1 MKLPLK
7 IVHFDTVDGN
17 ANYTLCVFTDTDEDV
32 ASVYIGFEYTVTL
45 RAGDKTVYTQK
56 GTEKLWLE
64 PTGSSMSALCPGS
77 FFGIFTISIP
87 RKQLIKAFM
96 QAGWKTPLN
105 VDVNIMP
112 HDYTVLILREDG
124 TWFKNAYT
132 APNGTIAHVDDTLTL
147 SDIEPRQWETIY
159 ITLGRLIHR
168 AMNKFKHPY
177 SVSTKHELTTKQE
190 VVHSE

>member
-7 IVHFDTVDGN
+7 IVHFDTINGD
-17 ANYTLCVFTDTDEDV
+17 ADYTLCVFTDTDEDA

-45 RAGDKTVYTQK
+45 RAGDETVYTQK

-64 PTGSSMSALCPGS
+64 PTDSSMSTLCPGS
-77 FFGIFTISIP
+77 FFGIFTVTIP

-105 VDVNIMP
+105 VDVDITP
-112 HDYTVLILREDG
+112 HDYTELILSEDG

-147 SDIEPRQWETIY
+147 SDIEPKWWEWVRIA
-159 ITLGRLIHR
+159 LGRLMYMIHHGS
-168 AMNKFKHPY
+168 FKEVY
-177 SVSTKHELTTKQE
+177 ELAGWSQ
-190 VVHSE
+190 